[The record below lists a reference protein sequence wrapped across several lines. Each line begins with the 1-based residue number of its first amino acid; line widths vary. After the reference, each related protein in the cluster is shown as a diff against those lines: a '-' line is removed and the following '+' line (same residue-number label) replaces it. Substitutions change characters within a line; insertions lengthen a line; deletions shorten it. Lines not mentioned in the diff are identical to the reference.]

1 MPTTTTERITP
12 GRSDISDPVTL
23 TKRAFAYLR
32 VSSDGQVNTGYSRDG
47 LSIDSQ
53 RAEAERK
60 AAQLDA
66 EIVRVFLDPGKSAFV
81 DLHKRTDFLEMLEE
95 LKRCN
100 EYEATRVDYVIIWA
114 SDRWARNTIEHFQAH
129 DMVKATGARLV
140 SITEPMIGEDTP
152 ESFYFEGM
160 KAVQNQY
167 DSMRTGRAVKGG
179 LYRKAMAG
187 GSYGGRRMGY
197 IRTIEQLPD
206 GRQIGGIA
214 PDPERHAFVT
224 CAFKLYDSGEYSIPQ
239 LCHEL
244 YHLGLRSVP
253 DKRYPSGKVGTSAM
267 QRLLRNPYYA
277 GLIVYKRGTKD
288 EQVVEGRHP
297 ALIDR
302 DTFDRV
308 QARLDEKRMAG
319 EFPRVRQHYLRGSV
333 FCGDCG
339 QRLTYGV
346 STGKNGRGYPY
357 FFCSARVNGT
367 KCAQRTN
374 MRPELIEQAIERYY
388 RERPI
393 QLNAQQ
399 VQRRTEAI
407 EALVAISQQTVV
419 QVQQAKAELIAKL
432 QVQQVR
438 LIRLH
443 AEEGDDISGDAF
455 RDERLRMQ
463 TEIRAAEKSLA
474 ETEQRL
480 QLDADMLR
488 MALELAE
495 DVAEVYT
502 NAGEQTK
509 RGYNQAFFSK
519 LYVTPEWGDGQ
530 GKMVVQITRAEL
542 TEPYAALLPR
552 GFVRQATNEV
562 ELIREVATKAESG
575 PYEPLS
581 DAAISIRLKLAEREG
596 FEPSMEFNPHTRLA
610 GECLQPLGHLSRDCG
625 SPV

>member
-1 MPTTTTERITP
+1 
-12 GRSDISDPVTL
+12 
-23 TKRAFAYLR
+23 
-32 VSSDGQVNTGYSRDG
+32 
-47 LSIDSQ
+47 
-53 RAEAERK
+53 
-60 AAQLDA
+60 
-66 EIVRVFLDPGKSAFV
+66 
-81 DLHKRTDFLEMLEE
+81 
-95 LKRCN
+95 
-100 EYEATRVDYVIIWA
+100 
-114 SDRWARNTIEHFQAH
+114 
-129 DMVKATGARLV
+129 MVKATGARLI

-179 LYRKAMAG
+179 LYRKATAG

-239 LCHEL
+239 LVDEL
-244 YHLGLRSVP
+244 YRMGLRSVP

-288 EQVVEGRHP
+288 EQVFEGRHP

-308 QARLDEKRMAG
+308 QARLDEKRVAG

-333 FCGDCG
+333 FCGGCG

-357 FFCSARVNGT
+357 YFCSARINGT
-367 KCAQRTN
+367 SCVQRAN
-374 MRPELIEQAIERYY
+374 MRPELIEQAIQRYY

-393 QLNAQQ
+393 QLNAKQ
-399 VQRRTEAI
+399 VQKRTEAI
-407 EALVAISQQTVV
+407 EALVTISQQTVV
-419 QVQQAKAELIAKL
+419 QVQQAKAELIGKL
-432 QVQQVR
+432 KAQQVR

-455 RDERLRMQ
+455 REERLRMQ
-463 TEIRAAEKSLA
+463 TEIVAAETSLA

-495 DVAEVYT
+495 DVAEVY
-502 NAGEQTK
+502 AQADEQTK
-509 RGYNQAFFSK
+509 RGYNQAFFRK
-519 LYVTPEWGDGQ
+519 LYVTPEWDDGH
-530 GKMVVQITRAEL
+530 GRRPYRSRA
-542 TEPYAALLPR
+542 
-552 GFVRQATNEV
+552 Q
-562 ELIREVATKAESG
+562 S
-575 PYEPLS
+575 
-581 DAAISIRLKLAEREG
+581 
-596 FEPSMEFNPHTRLA
+596 
-610 GECLQPLGHLSRDCG
+610 
-625 SPV
+625 